1 MCIKSLFNNSP
12 RVKKTRRN
20 CTLFVLVIFMFSNC
34 SFAQKI
40 DSTIS
45 LFDGTTLNGWKTVK
59 SDNGKFWKVTD
70 GVIIGGDGETKI
82 PTNNYLH
89 TTQTFEDFELRF
101 LFRISGNH
109 DKGLINSG
117 VQYRSIIEGNK
128 IVGYQAD
135 IGKGYWGDIYDEHR
149 RARLVGGNLN
159 TLKHILN
166 EEGWNSYIV
175 RCKGNKHDLYI
186 NGVKVSEYIEKD
198 PDIPSKGVIGFQLHS
213 GGNTKVE
220 FKYITITTL

>member
-1 MCIKSLFNNSP
+1 MNLLQSP
-12 RVKKTRRN
+12 LSRAKKTAGN
-20 CTLFVLVIFMFSNC
+20 LMFFVLVIFVFSNY
-34 SFAQKI
+34 SYAQKV
-40 DSTIS
+40 DSTFS
-45 LFDGTTLNGWKTVK
+45 LFDGSSLNGWKTVK
-59 SDNGKFWKVTD
+59 SGNSKYWKVTD

-82 PTNNYLH
+82 PSNTYLH

-109 DKGLINSG
+109 DQGLINSG
-117 VQYRSIIEGNK
+117 AQYRSIIEGNK

-149 RARLVGGNLN
+149 RAKLVGGSLDI
-159 TLKHILN
+159 LKHILN

-175 RCKGNKHDLYI
+175 RCKGNKHELYI
-186 NGVKVSEYIEKD
+186 NGVKVSEYVEKD

-213 GGNTKVE
+213 GGNAKVE
-220 FKYITITTL
+220 FKYITITIL

>member
-1 MCIKSLFNNSP
+1 MCMKLLFNSST
-12 RVKKTRRN
+12 RVKKILRFSIF
-20 CTLFVLVIFMFSNC
+20 FVLVIFIFSNC
-34 SFAQKI
+34 SYAQKV

-45 LFDGTTLNGWKTVK
+45 LFDGSTLNGWKTVK
-59 SDNGKFWKVTD
+59 SDNDKYWKVVE
-70 GVIIGGDGETKI
+70 GVITGGDGLKNI
-82 PTNNYLH
+82 PSNTYLH

-101 LFRISGNH
+101 LFRISGRHEH
-109 DKGLINSG
+109 DLINSG
-117 VQYRSIIEGNK
+117 VQYRSIIEGNN

-149 RARLVGGNLN
+149 RAKLVGGNLN
-159 TLKHILN
+159 ILKHILN

-175 RCKGNKHDLYI
+175 RSKGNKHDLYI